1 MNIKIFS
8 KYLIMKVD
16 TLILSGGGPS
26 GIAYIGIFTA
36 LFENKIIRKDL
47 KGIKEIITTS
57 AGIFFSFFLLLKIDI
72 KIVFKLIDRFN
83 ISSILQ
89 NEKISIND
97 LLVDFGIYSN
107 HKIKNMFQATIKN
120 IYQKEDFTLQEL
132 YDLTHIK
139 LTVKV
144 FNVTLKQIEYISYQ
158 TEPTLTISTLA
169 MMTTAIPLL
178 FKPVKYKNY
187 DYIDGGLRGHFPIE
201 VCQSKDYLGIFIIG
215 GSFPENHKIIQLFPI
230 IEYLYSLMINQD
242 CISYQPGEQKKIIYN
257 NINLGLD
264 FNVTEQ
270 LYLKVI
276 QIGYDNTMKFIH
288 ENLEK

>member
-26 GIAYIGIFTA
+26 GIAYVGIFSA
-36 LFENKIIRKDL
+36 LFEKKIIKKDL

-72 KIVFKLIDRFN
+72 KIIFNLIDRFH

-89 NEKISIND
+89 NENISIND

-107 HKIKNMFQATIKN
+107 HKIKSMFQATIKN
-120 IYQKEDFTLQEL
+120 IYQKDDLTLQEL
-132 YDLTHIK
+132 YDLTSIK

-144 FNVTLKQIEYISYQ
+144 FNVTLKQLEYISHQ
-158 TEPTLTISTLA
+158 TDPTLTISTLA
-169 MMTTAIPLL
+169 MMTTAIPFI
-178 FKPVKYKNY
+178 FKPVRYKNY
-187 DYIDGGLRGHFPIE
+187 EYIDGGLRGHFPIE

-230 IEYLYSLMINQD
+230 IKYIYSLMINQECVPD
-242 CISYQPGEQKKIIYN
+242 QSEHKKIIYN

-264 FNVTEQ
+264 FEVTEQ

-276 QIGYDNTMKFIH
+276 QMGYDNTMKFIH

>member
-1 MNIKIFS
+1 
-8 KYLIMKVD
+8 MKVD

-26 GIAYIGIFTA
+26 GIAYVGIFAA
-36 LFENKIIRKDL
+36 LFEKKIIKKDL

-57 AGIFFSFFLLLKIDI
+57 AGIFFSFFLL
-72 KIVFKLIDRFN
+72 
-83 ISSILQ
+83 
-89 NEKISIND
+89 NENISIND

-107 HKIKNMFQATIKN
+107 HKIKSMFQATIKN
-120 IYQKEDFTLQEL
+120 IYQKDDLTLQEL
-132 YDLTHIK
+132 YDLTSIK

-144 FNVTLKQIEYISYQ
+144 FNVTLKQLEYISHQ
-158 TEPTLTISTLA
+158 TDPTLTISTLA
-169 MMTTAIPLL
+169 MMTTAIPFI
-178 FKPVKYKNY
+178 FKPVRYKNY
-187 DYIDGGLRGHFPIE
+187 EYIDGGLRGHFPIE

-242 CISYQPGEQKKIIYN
+242 SIAYQPEHKKIIYN

-288 ENLEK
+288 DNLKE